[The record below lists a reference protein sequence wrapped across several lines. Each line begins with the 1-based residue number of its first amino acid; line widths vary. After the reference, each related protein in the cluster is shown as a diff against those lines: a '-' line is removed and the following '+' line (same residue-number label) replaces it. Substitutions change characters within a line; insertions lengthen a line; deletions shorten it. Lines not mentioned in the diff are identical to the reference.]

1 MKKDIV
7 TILDLTTEEILYL
20 LERAIILKKEW
31 KEGEKRMPL
40 IGKTLALIFEKP
52 STRTRVSFE
61 VAMYQ
66 LGGQVIFLTK
76 DVTQMA
82 RQEPTKDTARVLS
95 RYVDV
100 MAMRTYSQ
108 ELVEEMA
115 HWANV
120 PVINALSNKFHPC
133 QILSD
138 LMTVK
143 ECKGQIEGLKIAWVG
158 DGNNVAQSWINAA
171 IKLNFTLHLAC
182 PPGYEPDSDV
192 WERAK
197 DQNNIVLTSNPVE
210 AVQDA
215 DVINTDVWISMGE
228 ESSQKEKEK
237 FLPYQLNLE
246 LLRYAKP
253 DAIVMHCLPAHR
265 GEEITEEVLEGPQSV
280 VFQQAENKLHLHKA
294 VLEWLVTGD

>member
-1 MKKDIV
+1 MKKNIL
-7 TILDLTTEEILYL
+7 TILDLTTEEILAL

-31 KEGEKRMPL
+31 KEGKKEMPL
-40 IGKTLALIFEKP
+40 TGKTLALIFEKP

-66 LGGQVIFLTK
+66 LGGQVVFLTK
-76 DVTQMA
+76 DVTQIA
-82 RQEPTKDTARVLS
+82 RQEPPKDTARVLS

-108 ELVEEMA
+108 ELIEETA
-115 HWANV
+115 HWASI

-158 DGNNVAQSWINAA
+158 DGNNVAHSWINAA
-171 IKLNFTLHLAC
+171 IRLNFTLHLAC

-192 WERAK
+192 LEK
-197 DQNNIVLTSNPVE
+197 TKGKSNIVLTTDPIE
-210 AVQDA
+210 AVKGA
-215 DVINTDVWISMGE
+215 DVINTDVWVSMGDE
-228 ESSQKEKEK
+228 GKQKEKEV

-246 LLRYAKP
+246 LLRHAKP

-265 GEEITEEVLEGPQSV
+265 GEEITEEVIEGPQSV

-294 VLEWLVTGD
+294 LLEWVLLLS